1 MAGIVTARPG
11 APIASPGD
19 VDGGWQWMY
28 DRRRCGSLPCR
39 TGWYGRPMSAA
50 RDRWLDEG
58 LRVLAEEGAAG
69 LRIDRV
75 AARIGLSKGSFHHHF
90 DGAEAYQH
98 AVLECFER
106 LCIDALNDAI
116 AGQGEAGADLAPREI
131 LARLT
136 ALIQPHD
143 GGLYRPRLEVAVRA
157 WATTDAEARTVQ
169 ARVDEARVRALQNVW
184 RPLVDSDDRAHAAAL
199 LPYLVAVGGAMAMPP
214 IDAEELK
221 GLFEL
226 LLPLVPDAPGS
237 APRG

>member
-1 MAGIVTARPG
+1 
-11 APIASPGD
+11 
-19 VDGGWQWMY
+19 
-28 DRRRCGSLPCR
+28 
-39 TGWYGRPMSAA
+39 MSAA

-90 DGAEAYQH
+90 DGAEAYKR
-98 AVLECFER
+98 AVLECFEH
-106 LCIDALNDAI
+106 LCIDALDDAI
-116 AGQGEAGADLAPREI
+116 AGQGDSDADAGPREI

-143 GGLYRPRLEVAVRA
+143 AGLYRPQLEVAVRA

-169 ARVDEARVRALQNVW
+169 ARVDEARVRALQSVW
-184 RPLVDSDDRAHAAAL
+184 RPLVHSDAQAHAAAL

-214 IDAEELK
+214 VGAEELQ
-221 GLFEL
+221 GVFEL
-226 LLPLVPDAPGS
+226 LLPLVPDAPGP
-237 APRG
+237 APQG

>member
-1 MAGIVTARPG
+1 
-11 APIASPGD
+11 
-19 VDGGWQWMY
+19 
-28 DRRRCGSLPCR
+28 
-39 TGWYGRPMSAA
+39 MSAA

-90 DGAEAYQH
+90 EGAEGYKR
-98 AVLECFER
+98 AVLERFER
-106 LCIDALNDAI
+106 LCIDALENAI
-116 AGQGEAGADLAPREI
+116 AGEGESATGVAPREV

-143 GGLYRPRLEVAVRA
+143 AGLYRPQLEVAVRA
-157 WATTDAEARTVQ
+157 WATTDAEARAVQ
-169 ARVDEARVRALQNVW
+169 ARVDEARVRALQSVW